1 MIQKTGNAI
10 RKTLVA
16 MIAASMLAIAVA
28 PAMAGAQTT
37 SPTCEQYSSSSGT
50 LGGGGSNGPTIGGT
64 QCNQVDPGGGGG
76 SSNNSSGLSSRVGG
90 LPFTGFDVLSMA
102 AVALA
107 VTGLGLVLQRA
118 VSRPREE
125 L

>member
-1 MIQKTGNAI
+1 MAVVAAAM
-10 RKTLVA
+10 LVT
-16 MIAASMLAIAVA
+16 AVA
-28 PAMAGAQTT
+28 PVVAGAQAT
-37 SPTCEQYSSSSGT
+37 SPSCEEYSSATGQF
-50 LGGGGSNGPTIGGT
+50 GGGGGGGNGGT
-64 QCNQVDPGGGGG
+64 VVGGGTEQCNQVEPGGGGG
-76 SSNNSSGLSSRVGG
+76 STTPPSGLNSRVGG

-107 VTGLGLVLQRA
+107 VTGLGLILQRA

>member
-1 MIQKTGNAI
+1 MA
-10 RKTLVA
+10 LVA
-16 MIAASMLAIAVA
+16 AAMLVTAVA
-28 PAMAGAQTT
+28 PVMAGAQVT
-37 SPTCEQYSSSSGT
+37 SPSCEQYSSSTGQF
-50 LGGGGSNGPTIGGT
+50 GGGGGGNGTVVGGGGE
-64 QCNQVDPGGGGG
+64 QCNTVEPGGGGG
-76 SSNNSSGLSSRVGG
+76 STTPPSGLNSRVGG

>member
-1 MIQKTGNAI
+1 MALLAAAM
-10 RKTLVA
+10 LVT
-16 MIAASMLAIAVA
+16 AVA
-28 PAMAGAQTT
+28 PVMAGAQVT
-37 SPTCEQYSSSSGT
+37 SPTCEEYSSSTGQF
-50 LGGGGSNGPTIGGT
+50 GGGGNGTVVGGGS
-64 QCNQVDPGGGGG
+64 QCNQVEPGGGGG
-76 SSNNSSGLSSRVGG
+76 STSPPSGLNSRVGG

>member
-1 MIQKTGNAI
+1 
-10 RKTLVA
+10 VA
-16 MIAASMLAIAVA
+16 MIATAMLAATVA
-28 PAMAGAQTT
+28 PAMAGAQVT
-37 SPTCEQYSSSSGT
+37 SPSCEQYSSSTGQF
-50 LGGGGSNGPTIGGT
+50 GGGGGGGNNGPVVGGGGE
-64 QCNQVDPGGGGG
+64 QCNTVDPGGGGG
-76 SSNNSSGLSSRVGG
+76 STTPPSGLNSRVGG